1 MGDEMGYSGNLAS
14 EFKDTQKMDALHD
27 YHHSTEHLLEN
38 DGIFTVKEMI
48 LGGAVL
54 SLGCSWC
61 GACLFAG
68 WQFGRL
74 VYYAVRSM
82 ITLII

>member
-1 MGDEMGYSGNLAS
+1 MGYSGNLAS
-14 EFKDTQKMDALHD
+14 EGKGGKELDAHHN
-27 YHHSTEHLLEN
+27 YNHSTEHLLEK
-38 DGIFTVKEMI
+38 DGFFTYKEMI
-48 LGGAVL
+48 FGGAVL
-54 SLGCSWC
+54 SFGMTWG

-74 VYYAVRSM
+74 VYYAVRSL

>member
-1 MGDEMGYSGNLAS
+1 MGYSGNLAS
-14 EFKDTQKMDALHD
+14 EGKDGKELDARHD
-27 YHHSTEHLLEN
+27 YNHSTEHLLEN

-54 SLGCSWC
+54 SFGMTWG
-61 GACLFAG
+61 GACLFIG

-74 VYYAVRSM
+74 VYYAVRS
-82 ITLII
+82 LISLVM